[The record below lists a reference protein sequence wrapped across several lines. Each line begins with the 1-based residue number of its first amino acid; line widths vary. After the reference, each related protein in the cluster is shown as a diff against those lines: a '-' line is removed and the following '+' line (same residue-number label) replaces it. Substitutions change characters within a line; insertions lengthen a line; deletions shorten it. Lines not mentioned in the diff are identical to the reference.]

1 MSKAEFTNTVFKDLV
16 IDFPKAD
23 YSFEEISNSA
33 ISDSVTYGEAAQDNA
48 DKESVTQVKPP
59 MVKVAEPMR
68 TLDLANLTHIKSL
81 HESLSNYHSN
91 IEKMFQSVDLSS
103 YAKFFEAVKSLEKSN
118 FGKIEA
124 LGEVI
129 DRTSSNFSKKFQ
141 DMNYAP
147 YAKLTESMR
156 IHDSAMKHINYSALA
171 KSLPKINPNILRE
184 VNRKAKLEVERIEY
198 LELIDTI
205 RSARRAYYNNES
217 SVLSDAEYDAL
228 YRRLEII
235 EAEHP
240 LIIANDSPTQ
250 EVGGEA
256 IEAFAPVTHL
266 ERMYSLEDV
275 FSFEELRAWLTK
287 TEESVRNLTGAA
299 PRWLTELKIDGLAV
313 NLLYRNGTL
322 VRAATRGDGTTGE
335 DVTHNVRTIAS
346 IPQQLSG
353 EGHPEEIEIRGEVFI
368 SSADFE
374 KLNESMIAAGKNP
387 FANPRNAAA
396 GSLRQKD
403 PAVTASRPLSMYVHG
418 IGSRTG
424 LEIATQ
430 FETYDLLASWGLPV
444 SPYSELTDSV
454 EGIFDFINRY
464 GEQRHSLVHE
474 IDGIVIKVN
483 DFATQAQLGYTSR
496 VPRWAVAYKYPP
508 EEVHTKLL
516 DIRVDVGRTG
526 RVTPYGVMEPVFVSG
541 STVERA
547 TLHNQ
552 DVVKA
557 KGVLIG
563 DTVVLRKAGDVIPE
577 IVAPVV
583 ALRDGTEREFV
594 MPSECPSCGSPLA
607 PGKEGDVDLRCTN
620 PRSCPAQLTER
631 VYYAAS
637 RGAFD
642 IEALGFEAA
651 KALTSPATPDTPP
664 LTTEAH
670 LFDLTPEDLREVT
683 IEREKKVK
691 GVGTGKMERVPYFYT
706 KPTKARPEPKPTK
719 NTLNLFAELEKAK
732 QQPLWRVLVALSI
745 RHVGPTAARALAT
758 EFGSMQAIR
767 EADRERLASVD
778 GVGPTIADSIIEW
791 FAEDWH
797 AEIVDSWAAAG
808 VRMEDSRDESVE
820 RTLEGLTV
828 VVTGTLNGYTRD
840 GAKEA
845 IISRGGKASGSVSK
859 KTHFVV
865 AGANAGSKLDKAEAL
880 GLRVLDEEGFT
891 ALLEG
896 GPEALETGS
905 ESTSGESEA

>member
-33 ISDSVTYGEAAQDNA
+33 ISDSVTHGEAAQDNA
-48 DKESVTQVKPP
+48 DKEFVTQVKPP

-81 HESLSNYHSN
+81 HESLSKYHSN

-198 LELIDTI
+198 LKLIDTI

-275 FSFEELRAWLTK
+275 FSFEELRAWLIK

-508 EEVHTKLL
+508 EEVNTKLL

-691 GVGTGKMERVPYFYT
+691 GVGTGKTERVPYFYT

-758 EFGSMQAIR
+758 EFGSMQGIR